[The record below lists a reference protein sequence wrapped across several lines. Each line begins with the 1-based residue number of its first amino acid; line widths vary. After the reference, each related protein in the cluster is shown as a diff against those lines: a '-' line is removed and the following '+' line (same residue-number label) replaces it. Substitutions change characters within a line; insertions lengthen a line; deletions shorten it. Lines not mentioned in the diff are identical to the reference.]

1 MLEDESF
8 GRLPPRLSFE
18 TEKKRAKLV
27 TRADEALRQLR
38 QNDKQ
43 QLNINRA

>member
-1 MLEDESF
+1 LKPKRN
-8 GRLPPRLSFE
+8 GRS
-18 TEKKRAKLV
+18 
-27 TRADEALRQLR
+27 TRADEALRRLR